1 MPVKIEKITVK
12 NLGPISDFS
21 KDMGLFNLIF
31 SRNECGKTFLTEFI
45 IRSLFKNIKRW
56 QFRENGNGKVTLS
69 GLSQDGSLVDFSPST
84 PKKLEDYWEE
94 DSRGLPAS
102 LAKLLVSK
110 GGEAA
115 IEETNEGIGKSLIK
129 EVFSGIS
136 LLDRIDSDNN
146 ISKTLKGAQYEDGNL
161 IIQNTGEGKM
171 HRQLKTELAK
181 IDSLFEEI
189 ESKYKSGMLAD
200 LKATHTRLREKI
212 GGLHRAKCHT
222 AYLIS
227 ENIKKLNLTL
237 KQNDEEELGR
247 ISQEITL
254 FSRDTD
260 DYKIK
265 SAQLG
270 DFINRCRDYEWLQ
283 KAIPLYEKLSATSHR
298 KPPVI
303 LIVLAGIFALAA
315 IIFSVFSIMP
325 GTITSLVV
333 AIGLITFYLFRLS
346 SSARNSGATREFE
359 KLAAEFTQ
367 RTSNNALNMASLL
380 AESEK
385 QKEYYDKS
393 RLLKEQLD
401 TLGLANQ
408 SQKSKIM
415 QLFYSLT
422 GNQVTEE
429 NWQAELG
436 KRRETNRAVMDKIE
450 GLRSRLLDLAV
461 RDIEYITE
469 DPGISFSYNELESAE
484 SELEKTEKDI
494 KEIEQ
499 NIAQLKYAI
508 CSETGDDQSIE
519 WLQLLDNLRKKRQ
532 EKQIG
537 LEDIEARIIAGILVH
552 SEISQLR
559 LEEDKKI
566 SDGLQSEVVLKP
578 LSEITGRYRQLFL
591 ENDTLMVS
599 DNYKDYCIRDL
610 STGAREQVMLAMR
623 IGFTSR
629 VLNQDSLFLILDDAF
644 QHSDWEKRKILVGK
658 LADIAQ
664 SGWQIIYFS
673 MDNHIRELFDKAG
686 ARFKNGQYKCIELA
700 N

>member
-1 MPVKIEKITVK
+1 
-12 NLGPISDFS
+12 
-21 KDMGLFNLIF
+21 
-31 SRNECGKTFLTEFI
+31 
-45 IRSLFKNIKRW
+45 
-56 QFRENGNGKVTLS
+56 
-69 GLSQDGSLVDFSPST
+69 
-84 PKKLEDYWEE
+84 
-94 DSRGLPAS
+94 
-102 LAKLLVSK
+102 
-110 GGEAA
+110 
-115 IEETNEGIGKSLIK
+115 
-129 EVFSGIS
+129 
-136 LLDRIDSDNN
+136 
-146 ISKTLKGAQYEDGNL
+146 
-161 IIQNTGEGKM
+161 
-171 HRQLKTELAK
+171 
-181 IDSLFEEI
+181 
-189 ESKYKSGMLAD
+189 
-200 LKATHTRLREKI
+200 
-212 GGLHRAKCHT
+212 
-222 AYLIS
+222 
-227 ENIKKLNLTL
+227 
-237 KQNDEEELGR
+237 
-247 ISQEITL
+247 
-254 FSRDTD
+254 
-260 DYKIK
+260 
-265 SAQLG
+265 
-270 DFINRCRDYEWLQ
+270 
-283 KAIPLYEKLSATSHR
+283 
-298 KPPVI
+298 
-303 LIVLAGIFALAA
+303 
-315 IIFSVFSIMP
+315 
-325 GTITSLVV
+325 
-333 AIGLITFYLFRLS
+333 
-346 SSARNSGATREFE
+346 
-359 KLAAEFTQ
+359 
-367 RTSNNALNMASLL
+367 
-380 AESEK
+380 
-385 QKEYYDKS
+385 
-393 RLLKEQLD
+393 
-401 TLGLANQ
+401 
-408 SQKSKIM
+408 M

-429 NWQAELG
+429 NWQVELG

-469 DPGISFSYNELESAE
+469 DPGISFSYDELESAE